1 MDFALRT
8 FKAKEIHKG
17 RIIIYAMMGL
27 YTEAVKLALEN
38 NYIVLANDYA
48 QRIAIISNEEEELLT
63 KEERL

>member
-38 NYIVLANDYA
+38 NYFAVAKEYA
-48 QRIAIISNEEEELLT
+48 QKPIDEE
-63 KEERL
+63 